1 MAADHT
7 KPSTVSALSTSLIT
21 ADIAAAARLLEKG
34 QLVAFPTETV
44 YGLGADAENPSAIAR
59 IYRAKGRPS
68 NHPVIVHLAPA
79 ADLAY
84 WVGAIP
90 AQANALIDRFWPGP
104 LTLIL
109 PRAAH
114 IPAAV
119 AGGQNS
125 IGVRCPSHPV
135 AQALLREFK
144 NGRGGIAAPSANKF
158 GHVSPT
164 TAQHVRDEFGAI
176 GHGVDADHENLIS
189 AILDGGQSE
198 VGIESTILDL
208 TRLDSHGPVLLRPGR
223 ISRLELAQVL
233 GSEPA
238 LPVTRDA
245 MAPRASG
252 TLDAHYA
259 PRTPLAMISTN
270 DLADCLQQLS
280 DSGHRAVLLH
290 WTDLPSTTL
299 TIASGLLQLPA
310 TASGYAHALYAGLRG
325 LDGLDADVILVE
337 QPPDTAAWQAIH
349 DRLRRAAFDSVGVLQ
364 RLR

>member
-1 MAADHT
+1 M
-7 KPSTVSALSTSLIT
+7 SALPSSFIT
-21 ADIAAAARLLEKG
+21 ATVADIAAAARLLEQG
-34 QLVAFPTETV
+34 RLVAFPTETV
-44 YGLGADAENPSAIAR
+44 YGLGADAENPTAIAR
-59 IYRAKGRPS
+59 IYQAKGRPS

-84 WVGAIP
+84 WIGAIP

-164 TAQHVRDEFGAI
+164 TAQHVRDEFGAN
-176 GHGVDADHENLIS
+176 GPGDAADHDNFIS
-189 AILDGGQSE
+189 AILDGGQSD

-223 ISRLELAQVL
+223 IGLLELAEVL
-233 GSEPA
+233 GSVPA
-238 LPVTRDA
+238 LPVVHDA
-245 MAPRASG
+245 MAPRVSG

-259 PRTPLAMISTN
+259 PRTPLAMVNT
-270 DLADCLQQLS
+270 DALADCLQQLS
-280 DSGHRAVLLH
+280 DGGRRAVLLH
-290 WTDLPSTTL
+290 WTDLPSITM
-299 TIASGLLQLPA
+299 TITAGLLQLPA
-310 TASGYAHALYAGLRG
+310 TASGYAHALYAGLRAM
-325 LDGLDADVILVE
+325 DDIAADVILVE
-337 QPPDTAAWQAIH
+337 QPPTTAAWHAIH
-349 DRLRRAAFDSVGVLQ
+349 DRLRRAAFDSVGVLE